1 MRVTRLIFLVLI
13 LAASRLVY
21 AQSDKENAS
30 EKQDTR
36 WGFAAA
42 LFNQGSGEI
51 AVSKKLSKT
60 TMILLSAEIRWSNS
74 DTDEK
79 RKDTRNENSSRSL
92 SIIAGPELRKY
103 YYRTS
108 GLALYPGI
116 QPMVGHVWLNTEN
129 TTTQFDNLKITGEQ
143 KRRITSIG
151 LNLSFGVEYEFLD
164 NLSLSAHFR
173 PLSYLFS
180 KQTTDDQ
187 PDQPGALPSRTSL
200 KEHHLMFSQ
209 TGALFVRIYF

>member
-1 MRVTRLIFLVLI
+1 
-13 LAASRLVY
+13 LAASQLVY
-21 AQSDKENAS
+21 AQSAKENTS
-30 EKQDTR
+30 EKQDRR

-51 AVSKKLSKT
+51 AVSKKLSRT
-60 TMILLSAEIRWSNS
+60 TMILLAAEIRWSNS
-74 DTDEK
+74 DFDEK
-79 RKDTRNENSSRSL
+79 QKDTRNENSSRSL
-92 SIIAGPELRKY
+92 SITAGPELRKY
-103 YYRTS
+103 YYRTP
-108 GLALYPGI
+108 GLALYSGI
-116 QPMVGHVWLNTEN
+116 QPVFDHVWLNTEN

-180 KQTTDDQ
+180 KQTDDGQ
-187 PDQPGALPSRTSL
+187 PEQPGALPSSASI
-200 KEHHLMFSQ
+200 KEHHLIFSQ